1 VEQTISTATRLRV
14 GVFPTT
20 IDPMPSAHPPAPAEP
35 AATPGSAAREAAATR
50 PSALGWSLAALLR
63 EWSARV
69 DDVAGDLPH
78 GTRGYQV
85 LAAVVHDAPPTQAAL
100 AARLGIDR
108 TVMTYLI
115 DAFEGCGLVERR
127 QDPADRRARR
137 IVATDHGRGVLEAVD
152 ARVRQAEAELLG
164 GLAAGER
171 AALRAL
177 LERAADAVAHDED
190 RCAVV
195 ARATAPAAG

>member
-1 VEQTISTATRLRV
+1 V
-14 GVFPTT
+14 
-20 IDPMPSAHPPAPAEP
+20 PSIRPH
-35 AATPGSAAREAAATR
+35 AADRAAADRAAADRAAADRAAADRAADR

-69 DDVAGDLPH
+69 EGVAGDLPQ

-137 IVATDHGRGVLEAVD
+137 IVATAHGRGVLEAVD
-152 ARVRQAEAELLG
+152 ARVRAAEAELLA
-164 GLAAGER
+164 GLAADER

-190 RCAVV
+190 RCAAV

>member
-1 VEQTISTATRLRV
+1 
-14 GVFPTT
+14 
-20 IDPMPSAHPPAPAEP
+20 MPSDRPSAP
-35 AATPGSAAREAAATR
+35 EAADVADR

-69 DDVAGDLPH
+69 DGVAGDLPH

-127 QDPADRRARR
+127 RDPADRRARR
-137 IVATDHGRGVLEAVD
+137 IVATDRGRGVLAAVD
-152 ARVRQAEAELLG
+152 ARVRAAEAELLG
-164 GLAAGER
+164 GLAVGER
-171 AALRAL
+171 AALRGL
-177 LERAADAVAHDED
+177 LERAADAVAHDDD
-190 RCAVV
+190 RCAAV
-195 ARATAPAAG
+195 ARVTTPAATTTAPAG